1 MSSISFDVE
10 HFDDDICPR
19 AIQRFKTLAIK
30 AMDAEE
36 KARNAEESAS
46 NAEERAIA
54 KELAEIAKELAEI
67 AKKLAKKAMKAEESV
82 RAPWHIN
89 RERPKIKILKNV
101 F

>member
-1 MSSISFDVE
+1 MSAISFDVE

-19 AIQRFKTLAIK
+19 AIQRFKTLAKK
-30 AMDAEE
+30 AMDAGE

-54 KELAEIAKELAEI
+54 QELAEI
-67 AKKLAKKAMKAEESV
+67 AKKLAKRAMKAEESV

-89 RERPKIKILKNV
+89 RERPKLKILTNV
-101 F
+101 